1 GLRMEPV
8 ALLERPAQASGKR
21 LRHRAF
27 PRTRDAHHDQH
38 RRAAMMS
45 MRAFQAMY
53 AGVVGEEHQAG
64 PADDQTDLNDSN
76 DRSDPLIEACGIGDL
91 AEIAVEDVI
100 AAVRDQRNAAWHLT
114 KTRVRAK
121 RLKRRLC
128 RLEPERNDLY
138 RHRSVSTEAVHQL
151 GL

>member
-1 GLRMEPV
+1 MHLRNIGLRMEPV

-27 PRTRDAHHDQH
+27 ARTRHAHDDQH

-64 PADDQTDLNDSN
+64 TADEQTALNDTN

-100 AAVRDQRNAAWHLT
+100 AAVRDQRIAAWHLT

-121 RLKRRLC
+121 HFERCLC
-128 RLEPERNDLY
+128 RLEPEGHDLY
-138 RHRSVSTEAVHQL
+138 RHRSMSS
-151 GL
+151 